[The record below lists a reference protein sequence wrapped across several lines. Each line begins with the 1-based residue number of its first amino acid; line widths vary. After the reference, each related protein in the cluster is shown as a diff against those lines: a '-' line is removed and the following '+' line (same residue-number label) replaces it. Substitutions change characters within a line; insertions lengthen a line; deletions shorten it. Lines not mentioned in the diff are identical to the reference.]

1 LKQLLFKEKAN
12 ISVTVDVELII
23 ELILFLLGS
32 SMNLVKLRIC
42 FQIALFIQSSHYIAV
57 QYFVQIEYLLPI
69 KRGRYLCSGLEVNV
83 HPLPIKRGRYLCSGL

>member
-1 LKQLLFKEKAN
+1 MKQLLIKEKAN

-42 FQIALFIQSSHYIAV
+42 FQIALFVQSSHYIVV
-57 QYFVQIEYLLPI
+57 QDFVQIEYL
-69 KRGRYLCSGLEVNV
+69 
-83 HPLPIKRGRYLCSGL
+83 

>member
-12 ISVTVDVELII
+12 ISITVDVELII

-32 SMNLVKLRIC
+32 SMNLVKLLIC

-57 QYFVQIEYLLPI
+57 QYFVQIEYL
-69 KRGRYLCSGLEVNV
+69 
-83 HPLPIKRGRYLCSGL
+83 